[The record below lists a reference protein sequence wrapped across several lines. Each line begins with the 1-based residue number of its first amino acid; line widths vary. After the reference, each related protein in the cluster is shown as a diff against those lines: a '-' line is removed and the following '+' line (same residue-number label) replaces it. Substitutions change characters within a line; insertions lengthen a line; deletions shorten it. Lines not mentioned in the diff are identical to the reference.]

1 MYRIPKMANSIEDIT
16 GSGATSMLKIQA
28 IKTIRLHIDGSAV
41 MKERY
46 HFRTKC
52 PTQTYISLFI
62 LRGKNYQVIPQR
74 L

>member
-1 MYRIPKMANSIEDIT
+1 MANSIEDIT

-52 PTQTYISLFI
+52 PTQTYSLLQAFSVD
-62 LRGKNYQVIPQR
+62 LDFM